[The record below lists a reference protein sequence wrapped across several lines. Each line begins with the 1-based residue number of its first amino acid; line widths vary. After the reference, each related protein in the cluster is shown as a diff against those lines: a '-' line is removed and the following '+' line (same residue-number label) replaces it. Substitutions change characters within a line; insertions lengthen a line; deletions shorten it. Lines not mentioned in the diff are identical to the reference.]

1 MKLKEKLKPFFTKH
15 PRLVRSARFVVI
27 ASRSFSDNA
36 INAMGAQLAYF
47 FIVAFFTL
55 SVTLVYA
62 SSLLPIIKE
71 GASEASATLFPS
83 AITRLFDSI
92 VAQVSMPS
100 KIWPL
105 VTTACAS
112 FWFSSRAIRSMMF
125 SFDTIYNAIQAK
137 KNYQRT
143 YRSMLFT
150 LVFEVLLATVIIF
163 SVLGKT
169 IALQVFSPLEISQQF
184 IAIWTWLR
192 LTFPVVLMLMSF
204 WFFYFYLTNVKI
216 KFIHA
221 FPGALFTTVL
231 WLIITNFFS
240 LYFTRISLF
249 PSLLGS
255 VGSIFLFFIWIYW
268 CSIIVLVGAV
278 LNYHF
283 YRWRNYLPNSE
294 PQLESS
300 DA

>member
-1 MKLKEKLKPFFTKH
+1 MMKFKDRFKPFFSKH
-15 PRLVRSARFVVI
+15 PRIVRSARFVVI

-62 SSLLPIIKE
+62 SSLIPIIKE
-71 GASEASATLFPS
+71 GAAEASNTLFPS
-83 AITRLFDSI
+83 AIIRLFNSI
-92 VAQVSMPS
+92 VAQVSVPS
-100 KIWPL
+100 KVWPL

-150 LVFEVLLATVIIF
+150 LVFEVLLATVMVF

-169 IALQVFSPLEISQQF
+169 IALQLFSPLELSANF

-192 LTFPVVLMLMSF
+192 LVFP
-204 WFFYFYLTNVKI
+204 
-216 KFIHA
+216 
-221 FPGALFTTVL
+221 
-231 WLIITNFFS
+231 
-240 LYFTRISLF
+240 
-249 PSLLGS
+249 
-255 VGSIFLFFIWIYW
+255 
-268 CSIIVLVGAV
+268 
-278 LNYHF
+278 
-283 YRWRNYLPNSE
+283 
-294 PQLESS
+294 
-300 DA
+300 

>member
-1 MKLKEKLKPFFTKH
+1 MRLKDRFKPFFSKH
-15 PRLVRSARFVVI
+15 PRLVRSARFVI
-27 ASRSFSDNA
+27 MASRSFSDNA
-36 INAMGAQLAYF
+36 INAMGAQLAYY

-62 SSLLPIIKE
+62 SSLVPIIKE
-71 GASEASATLFPS
+71 GASEASTTLFPS
-83 AITRLFDSI
+83 AIIRLFNSI
-92 VAQVSMPS
+92 VAQISVPN
-100 KIWPL
+100 KLWPL
-105 VTTACAS
+105 ITTACAS
-112 FWFSSRAIRSMMF
+112 FWFSSRAVRSMMF
-125 SFDTIYNAIQAK
+125 SFDTIYNARQAK

-150 LVFEVLLATVIIF
+150 LVFEVLLATLMVF

-169 IALQVFSPLEISQQF
+169 IASQLLSPLEISADF
-184 IAIWTWLR
+184 IVIWNWLR
-192 LTFPVVLMLMSF
+192 LTFPVILMVLSF
-204 WFFYFYLTNVKI
+204 WSFYFYLTNVKI

-240 LYFTRISLF
+240 LYFNRISLF

-255 VGSIFLFFIWIYW
+255 VGSIFLFFVWIYW

-283 YRWRNYLPNSE
+283 YRWRRFALKGDT
-294 PQLESS
+294 L
-300 DA
+300 